1 MNELSCDLQLTCL
14 SGDGNLN
21 NTSLASSSHHSRSQC
36 LGKKPEHS
44 THYIT
49 RQTLIPMSLS
59 KKSAFSCDQCR
70 KRKVRCGGE
79 QPHCNRCVAREETC
93 EYKLPPTL
101 SYTQKLESRV
111 EELERLVLQLQIPPA
126 KEASGSPQPGSPK
139 PRSGLP
145 PVSFEGLKFD
155 DQGSITY
162 HGATSFFHLPNAAS
176 DKPSTVTVS
185 DPSASLDGE
194 RIRQRLVSN
203 AWHQR
208 ALETFAET
216 PVRSRPI
223 SYI

>member
-1 MNELSCDLQLTCL
+1 
-14 SGDGNLN
+14 
-21 NTSLASSSHHSRSQC
+21 
-36 LGKKPEHS
+36 
-44 THYIT
+44 
-49 RQTLIPMSLS
+49 MSLS

-79 QPHCNRCVAREETC
+79 QPSCKRCVAREETC

-155 DQGSITY
+155 NQGSITY

-176 DKPSTVTVS
+176 DKPSTGIVS
-185 DPSASLDGE
+185 DDPSASLDGE
-194 RIRQRLVSN
+194 RIRQKLVRN

-216 PVRSRPI
+216 PVRIYRT
-223 SYI
+223 SYMWE